1 MGKNELA
8 IIDTAKIHIIP
19 AAEDMAAITEEL
31 KDIDV
36 IPYGRI
42 KIAAAGANVFKV
54 TDPGEEDSQTATEI
68 SGVIIMSHKCNA
80 YWPMKY
86 GTSDAAKS
94 PDCVSYDGVT
104 GVVAATG
111 ECRECESCPY
121 NQYGSAD
128 NGRGKACKNMRRLY
142 IMREGD
148 IFPMVLSLPGTAL
161 KSFDGYRIRLVGKRR
176 MVTGVVTKITLKSAK
191 NQDGIE
197 YSTPIFEAV
206 GALPADEV
214 EHIKAFAAQFEDV
227 AKRVGVSEED
237 MGRNESFTP
246 SQPCPINAPRLVD
259 EQSGFEEADGDDM
272 PF

>member
-8 IIDTAKIHIIP
+8 IIDTTRTSLIP
-19 AAEDMAAITEEL
+19 SDEDMAAITEEL

-54 TDPGEEDSQTATEI
+54 TDPGEEDSKTATEI
-68 SGVIIMSHKCNA
+68 VGVVIITHKCNA
-80 YWPMKY
+80 YWPTKY
-86 GTSDAAKS
+86 GTAEAAKS

-104 GVVAATG
+104 GIVAATG
-111 ECRECESCPY
+111 ECRACSSCPF

-128 NGRGKACKNMRRLY
+128 SGRGKACKNMRRLY

-161 KSFDGYRIRLVGKRR
+161 KSFDSYRTRLVMKRKTI
-176 MVTGVVTKITLKSAK
+176 TGVVTQITLKSAK

-197 YSTPIFEAV
+197 YSTPLFDAV
-206 GALPADEV
+206 GALPADEIERV
-214 EHIKAFAAQFEDV
+214 RAFAAQFEDV
-227 AKRVGVSEED
+227 ARRVDVSEED
-237 MGRNESFTP
+237 MGRNDSFTP
-246 SQPCPINAPRLVD
+246 SHPCPINVPRSD
-259 EQSGFEEADGDDM
+259 EGQAEADEADGDDM